1 MRRREYGIVSG
12 LMLTAVVL
20 LSGCALSDTR
30 AETTQQ
36 TDSPVIQAGQGEQ
49 ENANGPG
56 TVQRAASSEGKEEA
70 ATEEGSSA
78 EVTQAAQVSSGTG
91 AKVADA
97 PRVYMTADISPAGL
111 RKVYEALGRTPQGR
125 VAVKLSTGEAGNTH
139 YLSPDLIKDLVQ
151 SVDGTIVECNTAYGG
166 SRASTAMHRQVRSW
180 STWARRT
187 WCSSV

>member
-78 EVTQAAQVSSGTG
+78 EVTGC
-91 AKVADA
+91 
-97 PRVYMTADISPAGL
+97 
-111 RKVYEALGRTPQGR
+111 
-125 VAVKLSTGEAGNTH
+125 TGE
-139 YLSPDLIKDLVQ
+139 
-151 SVDGTIVECNTAYGG
+151 
-166 SRASTAMHRQVRSW
+166 SRHRSKSCRCTQGLHDCRYQPGRPSK
-180 STWARRT
+180 SI
-187 WCSSV
+187 